1 MRPSEELVVD
11 RRAFMVTLAG
21 GLLAAPLAAEA
32 QRAGRLYRIGL
43 MADTPPKTAD
53 LERVWE
59 ALRQGLG
66 EHGYVEGQNLL
77 IVRRYSEGNDARYA
91 EFAAELVTMKVDLI
105 LTASSSAT
113 HAAKQATRTIPIVML
128 NVSIPERQNLIASL
142 ARPGGNVTGLSN
154 QIGGETSV
162 KMRGFLRDT
171 LPRLSK
177 VGILWNPDNQAS
189 AISFR
194 ESELPA
200 AQSLRI
206 AVVSIEVRRADDL
219 DSALAAVAQEGLG
232 ALWAHLNMAPYRAR
246 ILEFAAGR
254 RLPVV
259 GHARFW
265 ADAGALMTYGPDT
278 ADLFRRGASYVV
290 RIFNG
295 AKPAALPVEQ
305 PIKFELIINLKTA
318 KALGLTIP
326 PSLLQRADQV
336 IES

>member
-32 QRAGRLYRIGL
+32 QQAGRLYRIGL
-43 MADTPPKTAD
+43 LADTPPKTAD

-154 QIGGETSV
+154 QIGGEASV
-162 KMRGFLRDT
+162 KMLGFLRDT

-336 IES
+336 IE

>member
-1 MRPSEELVVD
+1 M
-11 RRAFMVTLAG
+11 
-21 GLLAAPLAAEA
+21 
-32 QRAGRLYRIGL
+32 
-43 MADTPPKTAD
+43 
-53 LERVWE
+53 LE
-59 ALRQGLG
+59 
-66 EHGYVEGQNLL
+66 
-77 IVRRYSEGNDARYA
+77 
-91 EFAAELVTMKVDLI
+91 
-105 LTASSSAT
+105 
-113 HAAKQATRTIPIVML
+113 
-128 NVSIPERQNLIASL
+128 
-142 ARPGGNVTGLSN
+142 
-154 QIGGETSV
+154 
-162 KMRGFLRDT
+162 FLRDT

-206 AVVSIEVRRADDL
+206 EVVSIEVRRADDL
-219 DSALAAVAQEGLG
+219 DSALAAVGQERLG

-259 GHARFW
+259 SHARFW

-290 RIFNG
+290 KIFNG

-336 IES
+336 IE

>member
-1 MRPSEELVVD
+1 
-11 RRAFMVTLAG
+11 
-21 GLLAAPLAAEA
+21 
-32 QRAGRLYRIGL
+32 
-43 MADTPPKTAD
+43 
-53 LERVWE
+53 
-59 ALRQGLG
+59 
-66 EHGYVEGQNLL
+66 
-77 IVRRYSEGNDARYA
+77 VRRYSEGNDARYA
-91 EFAAELVTMKVDLI
+91 EFAAESVTMKVDLI

-154 QIGGETSV
+154 QIGGEASG
-162 KMRGFLRDT
+162 KMLGFLRDT

-265 ADAGALMTYGPDT
+265 ADAEALMTYGPDT

-305 PIKFELIINLKTA
+305 SIKFELIINLKTA
-318 KALGLTIP
+318 KALGLRIP
-326 PSLLQRADQV
+326 ASLLQRADQV